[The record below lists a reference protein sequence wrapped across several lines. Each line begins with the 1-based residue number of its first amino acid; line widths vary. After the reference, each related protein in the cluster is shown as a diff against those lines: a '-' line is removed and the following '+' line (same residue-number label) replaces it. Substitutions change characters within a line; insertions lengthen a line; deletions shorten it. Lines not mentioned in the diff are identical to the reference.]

1 MKAAI
6 FITIAIALGGL
17 AFVGSL
23 RASELDHFDLVYIPA
38 GTAQL
43 GDADGDENE
52 TVGTRQIGAF
62 HIMRHEV
69 TNTQFSAFVSAT
81 GHKTNPEKSGK
92 GYVWWLKWRLIDGA
106 DWRHPQGPQSTI
118 EGLGKHP
125 VVQVSAQDADAFCA
139 YYGMRLPSDPEW
151 EYAARGSDGRRYPW
165 GSIEFGAAGMRQANA
180 GTIKCCG
187 ADGDDGHVRT
197 SPVGRYTAGRSPFGL
212 LDMAGNVWEWTSSTF
227 PGHPEWR
234 TLKGGGWGNDPHCLR
249 AAYRHGNRPITALDM
264 VGFRC
269 VADVK

>member
-1 MKAAI
+1 MKRAN
-6 FITIAIALGGL
+6 FIVIAVVLL
-17 AFVGSL
+17 SSEVLGSL
-23 RASELDHFDLVYIPA
+23 QASELDQFDLVYIPA

-43 GDADGDENE
+43 GDANGDNNE
-52 TVGTRQIGAF
+52 IVETRGISAF

-69 TNTQFSAFVSAT
+69 TNDQFSAFVSAT

-92 GYVWWLKWRLIDGA
+92 GYVWWLNWRLIDGA
-106 DWRHPQGPQSTI
+106 DWRHPQGPQSTS
-118 EGLGKHP
+118 ENLGKHP
-125 VVQVSAQDADAFCA
+125 VVQVSARDADAYCA
-139 YYGMRLPSDPEW
+139 YYGMRLPTDPEW

-165 GSIEFGAAGMRQANA
+165 GNIEFGAAGMRQANA
-180 GTIKCCG
+180 GTIECCG

-212 LDMAGNVWEWTSSTF
+212 LDMAGNVWEWTSSPF

-234 TLKGGGWGNDPHCLR
+234 TLKGGGWGNDPYCLR